1 MQVYYRGGEP
11 SIVKNIIGYMKEYG
25 KYTLEEVPF
34 NEVDSVILCQ
44 IGYLNYAEFVPKLED
59 AKASVLLKSITESEN
74 YQNLFDGYWYRKDNI
89 ELIDA
94 MVNSERF
101 GTIRLNK
108 FKSINNERTDA
119 QFGAL
124 TYILPDKSVYVCFR
138 GTDISVLGWKE
149 DLKLAYSRPVRS
161 QELAIEYI
169 NAVAD
174 TFAGSFRVGGHS
186 KGGNL
191 AIYATLNARKDV
203 AERVSI
209 IFDHDGPGFRPEI
222 VSPSEYDRVRP
233 LIKKIIPKMSIVG
246 ILLETQLD
254 YDVIASSGA
263 GPAQHNT
270 YNWKVK
276 GNAFQRYKKPATGL
290 KKDNTINDWILSLSE
305 EEVDIFIDT
314 VYKLLTV
321 NDSSSLFDLIDN
333 PKGNASSAYALI
345 KEIPEE
351 ERKALAGIGKR
362 LISIYGRKTIKKFNF
377 LK

>member
-1 MQVYYRGGEP
+1 M
-11 SIVKNIIGYMKEYG
+11 KNIIGYMKEYG

-333 PKGNASSAYALI
+333 PMENASSAYGLI
-345 KEIPEE
+345 KDIPEKD
-351 ERKALAGIGKR
+351 RKALLGIGKR
-362 LISIYGRKTIKKFNF
+362 LISIYGRKTIKKFSF